1 MSQYHV
7 SSEINRLQTV
17 LLHRPEMSLKRLTPR
32 NFEDLLFDDVLRV
45 EHAAKEHDQ
54 FANTLRQHGVEVLL
68 LHRLL
73 SETLDQP
80 EARAWVLERQV
91 SEHQLGPV
99 LAAAVR
105 EQLLDTD
112 GVELASAL
120 IGGLTQDD
128 LDGTINSM
136 TAELILGATDFI
148 LPPLPNHLFTRDT
161 SCWLYSGVSINP
173 MAKPA
178 RQRESINLK
187 AIYKFHPA
195 FRDAPFDVWYSGD
208 DYAQYGAS
216 IEGGD
221 VLVIGNNALL
231 MGISERTTPQAI
243 EMLSLRMFNRGKL
256 RRVIAVD
263 LPKIRSCMHLDTVM
277 TQMDRDCF
285 SVYPAIIND
294 DIPCWELT
302 PGKNEQLRVRPR
314 RHFFRLLARTMGVDG
329 LRLIETGGDKY
340 AAEREQW
347 NDANNVLT
355 ISPGRVIGYERN
367 TYTIDE
373 MTKAGI
379 EVITIPG
386 EELGRGRGGP
396 RCMSCPLLR
405 APD

>member
-1 MSQYHV
+1 MSEYHV
-7 SSEINRLQTV
+7 GSEITRLKKV

-45 EHAAKEHDQ
+45 ERAAQEHDE
-54 FANTLRQHGVEVLL
+54 FANTLSQHGIEVLL
-68 LHRLL
+68 LHPLL
-73 SETLDQP
+73 AETLEQP
-80 EARAWVLERQV
+80 EAREWVLQRQV
-91 SEHQLGPV
+91 SEHQLGPG

-105 EQLLDTD
+105 EQLLEYD
-112 GVELASAL
+112 GQALASAL
-120 IGGLTQDD
+120 IGGVTRDD
-128 LDGTINSM
+128 LQTDVGSI
-136 TAELILGATDFI
+136 TAEVMLGATDFL

-178 RQRESINLK
+178 RQRESVHLK
-187 AIYKFHPA
+187 AVYKYHPA
-195 FRDAPFDVWYSGD
+195 FRDVPFDVWYSGD
-208 DYAQYGAS
+208 DYAQASSS

-231 MGISERTTPQAI
+231 MGISERTTPQAV
-243 EMLSLRMFNRGKL
+243 EMLSQRLFWRGQL

-263 LPKIRSCMHLDTVM
+263 LPKIRSCMHLDTVI
-277 TQMDRDCF
+277 TQMDHDCF
-285 SVYPAIIND
+285 SVYPPIIND

-302 PGKNEQLRVRPR
+302 PGKGGTLKVRAR
-314 RHFFRLLARTMGVDG
+314 RRFFRVLAKAMGVDS

-367 TYTIDE
+367 VHTIE
-373 MTKAGI
+373 KMRNAGI
-379 EVITIPG
+379 QVITIPG

-396 RCMSCPLLR
+396 RCMSCPILR
-405 APD
+405 DP